1 MIIGSRFVLRNKFK
15 PDGTLGRRKASVVA
29 RELFQRPGIHF
40 NETFAPVA
48 RLSSIRLLVALK
60 TKYEMLIPQF
70 DVTTG
75 YLNGIVEREVLVEV
89 PELLTE
95 GLEALMKS
103 EAKNSDLGRKAK
115 CMLTELET
123 GNKVCRLKRS
133 LYGSRQSE
141 RSGYTKLNK
150 VLKNFGAK
158 PSNADPCVYS
168 LDQGEDILLILVCV
182 DDILVI
188 SKNLQKIIELKKNLL
203 KEFIIKDLGDVFYC
217 LGIEFTRKEKKV
229 GMHQTGYLYPKKF

>member
-1 MIIGSRFVLRNKFK
+1 
-15 PDGTLGRRKASVVA
+15 
-29 RELFQRPGIHF
+29 
-40 NETFAPVA
+40 
-48 RLSSIRLLVALK
+48 
-60 TKYEMLIPQF
+60 MLIPQF

-133 LYGSRQSE
+133 MYGSRQSE
-141 RSGYTKLNK
+141 RS
-150 VLKNFGAK
+150 
-158 PSNADPCVYS
+158 
-168 LDQGEDILLILVCV
+168 
-182 DDILVI
+182 
-188 SKNLQKIIELKKNLL
+188 
-203 KEFIIKDLGDVFYC
+203 
-217 LGIEFTRKEKKV
+217 
-229 GMHQTGYLYPKKF
+229 